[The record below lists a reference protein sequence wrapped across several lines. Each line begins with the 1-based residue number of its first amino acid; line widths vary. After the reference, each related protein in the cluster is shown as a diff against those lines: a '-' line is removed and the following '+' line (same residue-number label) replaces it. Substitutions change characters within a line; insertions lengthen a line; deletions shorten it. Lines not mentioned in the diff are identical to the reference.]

1 MRQFSSALS
10 SVLALLLGI
19 TSPLMAQDNVSDVVA
34 VTGPQ
39 TLAQPSAEDVVVT
52 VNGTEITHGKIM
64 QLVQRTMMQLSQ
76 RVPPQQ
82 LQQMAERIYEDSRE
96 RSIADLLLRQAASE
110 QGVTIADADVDAQ
123 VEQASAGLPEEMTLE
138 DALSRQN
145 MTLDSFKSE
154 LRQNMQIEKLLDQLV
169 MDVPEATEE
178 EVNAFYNDN
187 PDQFRTPGSVTAS
200 HILFSFEDGDTD
212 EQKAEKKAKLEKIHQ
227 ELVDGA
233 DFATLA
239 KEHSG
244 CPSGQQ
250 GGNLG
255 TFSRGQMVPPFEEA
269 AFSMEQ
275 GDLSNVVETR
285 FGYHLIKVTGKQEE
299 GMQNLEEV
307 RPQLTDFL
315 SNQKKQDKV
324 MEYIAGLRENAD
336 IVMTDMPS
344 AP

>member
-1 MRQFSSALS
+1 
-10 SVLALLLGI
+10 
-19 TSPLMAQDNVSDVVA
+19 MA
-34 VTGPQ
+34 G
-39 TLAQPSAEDVVVT
+39 
-52 VNGTEITHGKIM
+52 
-64 QLVQRTMMQLSQ
+64 
-76 RVPPQQ
+76 
-82 LQQMAERIYEDSRE
+82 RIYEDSRE

-200 HILFSFEDGDTD
+200 HILLSFEDGDTD

-269 AFSMEQ
+269 AFSMEP